1 MNRTLLI
8 FIMIASAMI
17 IMVIGNRSPDQHAA
31 YSPWDINVLE
41 NGNIRVFGITLNK
54 TLLQDAN
61 QILSSFPV
69 NQIKTDGDSQKKYLV
84 ASYNDLNFNGLIADI
99 DLEYR
104 LTANELAELEKISE
118 LNNTLKLSEKD
129 EMKLLG
135 TVIKAVRYRPTI
147 DYDIDML
154 LKYFGQPE
162 SKEQKSDNIEYWHY
176 PGLGLKIILNREGQD
191 EFCYT
196 STSPSTDPI
205 NK

>member
-17 IMVIGNRSPDQHAA
+17 IMVIGNRSPDQDAS
-31 YSPWDINVLE
+31 YTPWDINVLD
-41 NGNIRVFGITLNK
+41 NGNTRVFGITLNK

-69 NQIKTDGDSQKKYLV
+69 NQFKIDPATQKRYLV
-84 ASYNDLNFNGLIADI
+84 AHYNALNFNGLIADI
-99 DLEYR
+99 DLEYK
-104 LTANELAELEKISE
+104 LTPDELNEIIKLAEQDA
-118 LNNTLKLSEKD
+118 TLKLPEKN

-135 TVIKAVRYRPTI
+135 TVIKAIYYRPSI
-147 DYDIDML
+147 DYNIDML

-162 SKEQKSDNIEYWHY
+162 SDERKDDKIEYWNY
-176 PGLGLKIILNREGQD
+176 PSLGLKIILNHEGQD

-196 STSPSTDPI
+196 PTVITPAPD
-205 NK
+205 KK

>member
-17 IMVIGNRSPDQHAA
+17 IMVIGNRSPDQNAA

-69 NQIKTDGDSQKKYLV
+69 NQLKTDADSQKKYLV
-84 ASYNDLNFNGLIADI
+84 ASYNALNFDGLIADI

-104 LTANELAELEKISE
+104 LTANELTELEKLSE
-118 LNNTLKLSEKD
+118 LDNRLKLSEKD

-162 SKEQKSDNIEYWHY
+162 NKERKSDAIEYWHY
-176 PGLGLKIILNREGQD
+176 PSIGLKIILNHEGQD

-196 STSPSTDPI
+196 SITIPSTDHQ
-205 NK
+205 